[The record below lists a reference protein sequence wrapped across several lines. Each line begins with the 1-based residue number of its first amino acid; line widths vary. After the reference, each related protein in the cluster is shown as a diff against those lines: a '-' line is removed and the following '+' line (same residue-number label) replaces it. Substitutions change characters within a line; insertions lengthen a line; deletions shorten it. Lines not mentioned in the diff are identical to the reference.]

1 MERKI
6 TNIKERILYYT
17 DLKDFKKEKFFE
29 DLGVSYGNF
38 KGKAKNQALGSDVIE
53 RIVTKYSDINIEWL
67 ITGKGNPLKEVLKK
81 DIDQNILGHNNTMIG
96 NNLNSDNSLTI
107 KVLINQIE
115 DCKKIITEKD
125 NQINKLL
132 NIMGNE
138 KKQTSYKR

>member
-38 KGKAKNQALGSDVIE
+38 KGKAKSQALGSDVIE
-53 RIVTKYSDINIEWL
+53 RIVAKYSDINIEWL

-138 KKQTSYKR
+138 KK

>member
-138 KKQTSYKR
+138 KK